1 MQLRDNAGMRKP
13 GKTTGARRRLGSEPF
28 PDERIS
34 DYAPDGYAAASDY
47 RGADAFSADRYRNRM
62 DSDYLETARQREY
75 SPTPEAAESYSVSD
89 SSARYA
95 AAGKRRRKKRR
106 ITAAVAAVAIVA
118 VLALGSAFGLFN
130 GINSALHS
138 GLDSSLWSVLT
149 KVNAGEPF
157 YMLLLGTD
165 ESADRQDDEELAG
178 VFRSDTIILTRVD
191 PKQQTLT
198 LVSIPRDTQVD
209 LGEYGTQKINAAHAF
224 GGATLAVQAVE
235 DLTGVA
241 ISHYAEID
249 FDGFI
254 GLVDTLGGVE
264 VDVPM
269 TIDDEDAGGHV
280 DAGLQTLD
288 SWQALTL
295 CRARNAYEEV
305 VGSGDLYRAANQ
317 RLVLGAI
324 VKKVLA
330 SDPATMANAIN
341 SCAQYVR
348 TDLDVNAV
356 LDLANQFRGFDSE
369 QHLYTAVYP
378 VVSEY
383 TDDIWWDIAQEEEW
397 EAMRAR
403 MEEGKAPLTE
413 DIVDPTTGTVLA
425 TAGDSARG
433 AVDSADAGTHSGLVI
448 VRNGSQ
454 HDGAAAKAATA
465 LEQMGFKTDVDN
477 ADAFDYPETLVIYKD
492 TTQSSEAQQIVD
504 VLNCGNAVHND
515 GTYAFEGDFLVVIGA
530 DWS

>member
-1 MQLRDNAGMRKP
+1 VQLRDNAGMRKP

-34 DYAPDGYAAASDY
+34 DYAPDGYAATSDY

-280 DAGLQTLD
+280 DAGLQTLN

-305 VGSGDLYRAANQ
+305 VGQGDLYRAANQ

-324 VKKVLA
+324 VKKILA
-330 SDPATMANAIN
+330 SDPATMSSAIN
-341 SCAQYVR
+341 ECAQYVR
-348 TDLDVNAV
+348 TDFEMGDILG
-356 LDLANQFRGFDSE
+356 LAQQFQGFSTE
-369 QHLYTAVYP
+369 NSMYTAVYP
-378 VVSEY
+378 TTPEY
-383 TDDIWWDIAQEEEW
+383 SDDLWWDISDDAEW
-397 EAMRAR
+397 EAMRDR
-403 MEEGKAPLTE
+403 MDAGLPPLAE
-413 DIVDPTTGTVLA
+413 DVVDPTTGTILA
-425 TAGDSARG
+425 SAGNAARG
-433 AVDSADAGTHSGLVI
+433 AVSDEDAGTHSGLVI
-448 VRNGSQ
+448 VRNGSGV
-454 HDGAAAKAATA
+454 DGAGAKAGEA
-465 LEQMGFKTDVDN
+465 LQKMGFTTDVAN
-477 ADAFDYPETLVIYKD
+477 ADSSNYAETLVVYNG
-492 TTQSSEAQQIVD
+492 TAQAAEAGTIAG
-504 VLNCGNAVHND
+504 VLGAQPVRND
-515 GTYAFEGDFLVVIGA
+515 GTYAFDGDFLVIVGA
-530 DWS
+530 DWK